1 MKQIIKRSIFNTL
14 FYFKLILI
22 VGVIII
28 NVAYAAELSV
38 STDRHEI
45 YQNETFNIE
54 ITITNASLKSNLDLS
69 DIQKS
74 FKIIRQ
80 MRSSSHTMI
89 NKKTTRNEI
98 LQLQLKALKTGKI
111 TFPSLSVDSSAGIL
125 TSKTFV
131 LNIKDS
137 VGTSQDNKQLA
148 RIEAEIEDTNLYL
161 GEYAILKLKI
171 SLFSDIHNAQITLP
185 KSDLAIIEKIYSIPA
200 ITKTINGKRIQITE
214 LVYKIKPVLLKDI
227 ILDQIILTGQI
238 RKNSHNKT
246 KSFFSHNNLFFSYDV
261 DEFRDISI
269 VSNKIPTIK
278 ILELGKANIASTEF
292 TKLQKISNIE
302 TDINT
307 PINLSF
313 TLKSINN
320 SADILPEIELPNNEI
335 ASFYKEKTLTNEV
348 YDPLLNNIITTKTQ
362 SFTIIPKEA
371 GDLTIDKVTIPWLNK
386 TNNKLDNLILSEIN
400 LTIMDPKQIDFEAE
414 PIKPDEL
421 EQIKS
426 SSPEE
431 NTSFILPHKINYY
444 LIIAVIMLFL
454 YSTILTIKLTKFD
467 KLKLNNRKEKKYIL
481 ALARDY
487 DDLKLYLF
495 QFFKQKF
502 KRNIENF
509 NDITKLINELDLSE
523 EIINE
528 LHEIITKLEHSLYS
542 NHLYD
547 FEFLKDEIAIKLKYL
562 NKPLFKLYTK
572 NKI

>member
-547 FEFLKDEIAIKLKYL
+547 FEY
-562 NKPLFKLYTK
+562 PL
-572 NKI
+572 